1 MSFFDELKRR
11 NVPRV
16 ALAYLAGS
24 WLLIQVAETLLPI
37 FGAEE
42 TGARILVVA
51 LAIGFPLALIL
62 SWLYRWT
69 PEGWRL
75 EVDPEAAGAPAVRA
89 AAHEGTRRLDR
100 LIIVTLTLAI
110 GYFAVDKFLL
120 DPARDAALAETAA
133 QQALAEAE
141 ARAYGQRAVA
151 VMAFKSFDPARVSFA
166 EGISEQL
173 MQTLGGLPEL
183 RVAAASSAFSFR
195 DSDATAQEIGE
206 ALHVS
211 HLLEGSVQTSGNDVR
226 ITARLVD
233 VDRDAQVWAETFDR
247 SLDDVFAIQDEIA
260 ASVVEA
266 LQVTLGEAIPATRRT
281 NQETYRLYLQA
292 QYLLRTGRNVNQEV
306 EPLLTRALELDADYV
321 PAMLAL
327 ARVYNR
333 RSYDVPDDVRERSQ
347 REVRA
352 LVNRALALDPE
363 NGLAHGWRGWVL
375 WFYDHDRAAAVHEF
389 ERALELDPA
398 NVDALHGAQQ
408 IARLLGENDKAIILG
423 RYETLQDPICA
434 RCYWQLGV
442 SYLVAGDLDAAEGA
456 FRTVARLDALGD
468 DAETYLMLGVVQLL
482 RADGAAAV
490 TEFSNVAEDSPNRLV
505 GTALAS
511 HTLGNEA
518 ARDAAID
525 SLSAL
530 DDASRWLAPVYAW
543 MDDRDRAF
551 EAIHANLDAGY
562 FWYGGLSYRQD
573 PVFRN
578 LHDDPRWDDVLRR
591 LGWTPEQAATEDL
604 EMEIPPVILAAVE
617 QGAEVP
623 AEQGD
628 RRSP

>member
-24 WLLIQVAETLLPI
+24 WLVIQVAETLLPI

-51 LAIGFPLALIL
+51 LAIGFPLALVL

-110 GYFAVDKFLL
+110 GYFAIDKFLL

-133 QQALAEAE
+133 QRALAEAE

-211 HLLEGSVQTSGNDVR
+211 HLLEGSVQTSGNQVR
-226 ITARLVD
+226 ITTRLVD
-233 VDRDAQVWAETFDR
+233 VDRDAQIWAETFDR

-266 LQVTLGEAIPATRRT
+266 LQVTLGEAIPPARRT
-281 NQETYRLYLQA
+281 DPETYRLYLQA
-292 QYLLRTGRNVNQEV
+292 QYLLRTGRDVNDEV
-306 EPLLTRALELDADYV
+306 EPLLTRALDLDADYV

-333 RSYDVPDDVRERSQ
+333 RSYDVPDDVRQHYEQ
-347 REVRA
+347 DVRE
-352 LVNRALALDPE
+352 LVDRALALDPQ

-375 WFYDHDRAAAVHEF
+375 AYYDHDVAAAVPEF
-389 ERALELDPA
+389 ERALELDPT
-398 NVDALHGAQQ
+398 NVDMLHGAQQ
-408 IARLLGENDKAIILG
+408 IARLVGEDDKAIILG

-434 RCYWQLGV
+434 RCYKQLGT
-442 SYLVAGDLDAAEGA
+442 SYLVAGNLAAAEDA
-456 FRTVARLDALGD
+456 YRTVARLDPGSDDAQPHLMLGIIELLRNDPAAAGTEFARLPEESPHRLIGAALTSHALGD
-468 DAETYLMLGVVQLL
+468 
-482 RADGAAAV
+482 
-490 TEFSNVAEDSPNRLV
+490 
-505 GTALAS
+505 
-511 HTLGNEA
+511 EA
-518 ARDAAID
+518 ARDEAVD
-525 SLSAL
+525 SLSRL

-543 MDDRDRAF
+543 MGEEDRAF
-551 EAIHANLDAGY
+551 EAIHANLDAS
-562 FWYGGLSYRQD
+562 FTSYGDVTIEQD
-573 PVFRN
+573 PVFRH
-578 LHDDPRWDDVLRR
+578 LHDDPRWAEVLRR
-591 LGWTPEQAATEDL
+591 LSGAREELGDIDL
-604 EMEIPPVILAAVE
+604 EFEIPPVILAAVE
-617 QGAEVP
+617 DGA
-623 AEQGD
+623 D
-628 RRSP
+628 LD

>member
-1 MSFFDELKRR
+1 VSFFEELKRR

-42 TGARILVVA
+42 TGARVLVLL
-51 LAIGFPLALIL
+51 LAIGFVPALIL

-75 EVDPEAAGAPAVRA
+75 EVDPTAAGTPAARA

-100 LIIVTLTLAI
+100 LIIVTLTLAV

-120 DPARDAALAETAA
+120 DPARDA
-133 QQALAEAE
+133 QIAEAAAEQARAE
-141 ARAYGQRAVA
+141 AAERAYGQRAIA
-151 VMAFKSFDPARVSFA
+151 VMPFRSFDAERVSFA
-166 EGISEQL
+166 EGIAEQL
-173 MQTLGGLPEL
+173 LLKLGSLPEL

-195 DSDATAQEIGE
+195 DSNASAREIGA

-211 HLLEGSVQTSGNDVR
+211 HLLEGSVHAAGDSVR

-247 SLDDVFAIQDEIA
+247 QLGDVFAIQDEIA

-266 LQVTLGEAIPATRRT
+266 LEVTLGGEIPATRRT
-281 NQETYRLYLQA
+281 NPETYRLYLQA
-292 QYLLRTGRNVNQEV
+292 QFLLRAGRHVNDEV
-306 EPLLTRALELDADYV
+306 EPLLNRAIELDPDYV
-321 PAMLAL
+321 PALLAL

-333 RSYDVPDDVRERSQ
+333 RSQDTPDDVREHFE

-352 LVNRALALDPE
+352 LVDRALALDPE
-363 NGLAHGWRGWVL
+363 NGLAHGWSGWVL
-375 WFYDHDRAAAVHEF
+375 WFYDEDRAAAVREF
-389 ERALELDPA
+389 ERALALDRT
-398 NVDALHGAQQ
+398 NVDMLHGAQQ
-408 IARLLGENDKAIILG
+408 IARLLGQYDEAIILG

-442 SYLVAGDLDAAEGA
+442 SYLVAGDLTASEGA
-456 FRTVARLDALGD
+456 FRTVAKFDAGSD
-468 DAETYLMLGVVQLL
+468 DTDPYLMLGVIQLL
-482 RADGAAAV
+482 RSDGVAAL
-490 TEFSNVAEDSPNRLV
+490 TEFSNLPENSPNRLV

-511 HTLGNEA
+511 HTLGDEA
-518 ARDAAID
+518 ARDAAVD
-525 SLSAL
+525 SLSKME
-530 DDASRWLAPVYAW
+530 DASRWLAPIYAW
-543 MDDRDRAF
+543 MGDRDRAF
-551 EAIHANLDAGY
+551 EAIRVNLDARY
-562 FWYGGLSYRQD
+562 FWYGGLSVRQD

-591 LGWTPEQAATEDL
+591 LGWTPDRLPADDL
-604 EMEIPPVILAAVE
+604 ELDIPPVILAAVE
-617 QGAEVP
+617 REAEP
-623 AEQGD
+623 GGE
-628 RRSP
+628 